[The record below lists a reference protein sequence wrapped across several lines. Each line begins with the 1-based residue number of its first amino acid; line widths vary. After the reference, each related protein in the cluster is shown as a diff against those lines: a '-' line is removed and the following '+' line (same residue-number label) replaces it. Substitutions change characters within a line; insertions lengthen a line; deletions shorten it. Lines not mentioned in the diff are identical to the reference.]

1 VRIISGS
8 LKGRR
13 FNVRSGSGVRPT
25 SERVRESLFS
35 VIGNS
40 VKGTVVLDLFSGT
53 GALGIEALSRGA
65 KSVTLVEKDRKVFQ
79 NLYSLCSTLNILD
92 QATVMNMDAIEAIE
106 LLVIRQSKFDMI
118 FLDPPYDSDWIP
130 GLFCKD
136 LFLDLVA
143 PNGFIV
149 VETGQFLNSATI
161 SRSCAFEEVFSRM
174 YGSSLLQI
182 FRSLKPEVNSN
193 TESNQNH
200 G

>member
-13 FNVRSGSGVRPT
+13 FTAHSGSGVRPT

-79 NLYSLCSTLNILD
+79 NLYSFCSTLGILD

-106 LLVIRQSKFDMI
+106 LLAIRQSKFDMI
-118 FLDPPYDSDWIP
+118 FLDPPYNSGWIP
-130 GLFCKD
+130 SLFCEN

-143 PNGFIV
+143 PDGFIV
-149 VETGQFLNSATI
+149 VETGKVLNSATI
-161 SRSCAFEEVFSRM
+161 CQSWAFEEVFSRM

-182 FRSLKPEVNSN
+182 FKSPKSGANLNM
-193 TESNQNH
+193 ESK
-200 G
+200 